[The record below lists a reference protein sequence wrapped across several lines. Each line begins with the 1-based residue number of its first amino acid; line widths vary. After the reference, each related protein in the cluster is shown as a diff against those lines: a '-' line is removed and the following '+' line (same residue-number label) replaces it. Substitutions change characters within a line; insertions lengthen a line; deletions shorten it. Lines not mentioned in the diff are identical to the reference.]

1 MYILI
6 NIHGNVPISPSM
18 YDIYLYRYAL
28 DVSMYAWYVSIYVYL
43 YYVSIYAMLHI
54 RVFQLAGS
62 CKADL

>member
-1 MYILI
+1 
-6 NIHGNVPISPSM
+6 M

-54 RVFQLAGS
+54 RVFQLAGN
-62 CKADL
+62 CKSDL